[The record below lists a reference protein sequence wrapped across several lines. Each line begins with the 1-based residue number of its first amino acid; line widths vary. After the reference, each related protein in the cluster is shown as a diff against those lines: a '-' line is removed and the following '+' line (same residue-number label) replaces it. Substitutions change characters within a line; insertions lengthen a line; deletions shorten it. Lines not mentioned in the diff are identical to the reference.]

1 MLQLTFQPYLLICL
15 AHVLRPPSDIC
26 IFKSIDEFLMIYR
39 VDSYCK
45 IWIGFP
51 IKDNIRDLSIRERK
65 ISIYSIYKPS
75 LSLKPPPLSN

>member
-45 IWIGFP
+45 I
-51 IKDNIRDLSIRERK
+51 
-65 ISIYSIYKPS
+65 
-75 LSLKPPPLSN
+75 